1 MKRLQ
6 RFKLIYQ
13 RIILLVI
20 LSFFF
25 VISSVTP
32 AKADSFSG
40 NEYVYYY
47 TSNNIRGTASGYRET
62 IANYYVYNDPTNLKY
77 KGVVNINFAGPV
89 TGTFTLGLP
98 VQFNSS
104 DVVVT
109 ENCVINSNSSTGTWT
124 FRVDGVDSCTVEY
137 YTVTTGRGLSSF
149 SGSWEVSTDLNDIN
163 TTLGQI
169 KTYIDGVETLLGQ
182 IRTAT
187 NYKIEP
193 YQHAAWIYSSK
204 YDSSFPRWKYGLPYM
219 NYSTSY
225 NNQAYTAA
233 HGIRLATGYSYAM
246 MFYSSKALSASDIT
260 LYYNGTADV
269 SISTIPI
276 NEINSQLYLMGIIF
290 KNNRNGFSSF
300 EAEFGQD
307 FELYPLYFG
316 LTNNMPDEIRALF
329 GLEYDNTYTR
339 LLQQIVNGIG
349 NISSEQITENQT
361 NINNYNSYM
370 TSINNVENNYYSDYD
385 VNNININDS
394 HIFDFSDGVSSDSI
408 IVFNNQLNNLMNIK
422 LIKWPIR
429 IILLG
434 LILVIILG

>member
-1 MKRLQ
+1 MIRKKVT
-6 RFKLIYQ
+6 RFIIPLLIA
-13 RIILLVI
+13 LFGV
-20 LSFFF
+20 F
-25 VISSVTP
+25 SSVP
-32 AKADSFSG
+32 LAKADSLSG
-40 NEYVYYY
+40 NEYVFYS

-62 IANYYVYNDPTNLKY
+62 TASYYVYNDPTNLKY
-77 KGVVNINFAGPV
+77 KGVVHINFAETV
-89 TGTFTLGLP
+89 SGTFTLGLP

-124 FRVDGVDSCTVEY
+124 FRVNGVDSCTVEY
-137 YTVTTGRGLSSF
+137 YTITTGRGLSSF
-149 SGSWEVSTDLNDIN
+149 SGSWEAATDLSDIN

-169 KTYIDGVETLLGQ
+169 KTYVDGVETLLGQ

-225 NNQAYTAA
+225 NDQKYSAA

-246 MFYSSKALSASDIT
+246 MFYSNKALSASDIT
-260 LYYNGTADV
+260 LYYNGTADI

-290 KNNRNGFSSF
+290 ENDRNGFSSF
-300 EAEFGQD
+300 EAEFGQN

-316 LTNNMPDEIRALF
+316 LTNNIPDEIRALY

-339 LLQQIVNGIG
+339 LLQQIANGIG
-349 NISSEQITENQT
+349 NITQEQITENNT

-370 TSINNVENNYYSDYD
+370 NSINNVENNYYADYD

-394 HIFDFSDGVSSDSI
+394 HIFDFSDGISQDSI
-408 IVFNNQLNNLMNIK
+408 LVFNNRLSSLMDIK

-434 LILVIILG
+434 LILVVILG